1 MQWSRRG
8 MRKSAQKFVSTP
20 LQRRGEIT
28 RVEEAFEDQ
37 RRGLG
42 KLMQDEMVVRNGA
55 LRPRAIVSS
64 FKSGG
69 RRSREHSAR
78 AWEVLQQIALRF
90 PFASRVVRSSC
101 EATED

>member
-1 MQWSRRG
+1 MVTAWNEKICTEICVDSLAATRRD
-8 MRKSAQKFVSTP
+8 
-20 LQRRGEIT
+20 T

-37 RRGLG
+37 RLGLG
-42 KLMQDEMVVRNGA
+42 KHMQDERVVLNGA

-64 FKSGG
+64 FKSGR

-90 PFASRVVRSSC
+90 PLASRVVSTSC